1 MGSHIRE
8 TQRSTLKATWMQLG
22 EAHPWMSNSASQIHF
37 PLYPSHKV
45 AEVWL
50 QEGGYLPGLRVGSGP
65 TLRNELSK
73 ETHVLTK
80 QETLLGRGA
89 QAEEL
94 PKWHQRTCLPM
105 QETSAMEV

>member
-1 MGSHIRE
+1 M
-8 TQRSTLKATWMQLG
+8 
-22 EAHPWMSNSASQIHF
+22 
-37 PLYPSHKV
+37 
-45 AEVWL
+45 

-105 QETSAMEV
+105 QETSESHVQSLGQEDLLEEGMTTHSSILAWRFPWTEEAGRLQSIVSHRVRQ